1 MDTMAKMINN
11 NISKIVAWII
21 KNGINIET
29 TEEMCYIED

>member
-1 MDTMAKMINN
+1 MDTMAKMRNN
-11 NISKIVAWII
+11 NIPKIAARMI

>member
-1 MDTMAKMINN
+1 MKNN
-11 NISKIVAWII
+11 NISKIVVQMN